1 MQCCNLI
8 GDLVFTDQK
17 VLGPRNRSI
26 LPDVLVGRLVT
37 RLGSKVARRKL
48 DHLSRGAR
56 GRTRLSQTV
65 RVFLKVLSVRKAIGY
80 SSARNHFIEPREERK
95 APTTCSELSRI
106 VSARRLERSAHSMGR
121 MGQGAFPRARHALA
135 SRNLIG
141 SLKSLLWVGSGNENM
156 ALQLGTCPGS
166 FRSFQLVKTEANSL
180 GVGSYGAVYRAKCDQ
195 LVCAA
200 KVLHPILFQTRD
212 PSAYRIVERFQR
224 EIEFLNR
231 LRHPNIIQ
239 YLGSC
244 QDPESRLPVLF
255 MELMDESLTSFLERP
270 ASANPPPLPFHVQV
284 DIAHDVAQALS
295 HLHHHEVLHRDLSSN
310 NVLLIGSR
318 RAKVTDFGM
327 ARLLGAD
334 PRLTQTYCPGTNGYM
349 SPEALADPPNY
360 TTKLD
365 VFSCGVLLV
374 QLVTRKW
381 PNPGPRMHT
390 IQVND
395 PRFPFGQV
403 HVTVPELE
411 RRREHLDLVPP
422 NHPLRQL
429 ALNGIKDKE
438 EERPTADQLC
448 SDLVALKESVAYR
461 DSLQQAPED
470 VAVWAPA
477 RDQEMEQQLRESE
490 LRVEELRRE
499 VQQLYLEKEEDT
511 THKDELQRKIQTR
524 NEEINQ
530 LQERGRESEQLVAA
544 LQQSVEQ
551 KDAEIQA
558 KDRSLQEKER
568 KVGKLLQR
576 VREKRAVALGPRNLK
591 WRDGPPTPF
600 VTYGYSVTVS
610 GIMVYCRDGVSGA
623 KVLMFNSGTEQWT
636 VLPECPKVNF
646 SIAVVNGELTAVGGR
661 HSFRDTNTLLSL
673 SQDKPDISQQ
683 KWLEQLPRM
692 TYCRNSPAIATT
704 NTSLIVAGGW
714 ERDRKK
720 TEVEVMDTQT
730 LQWSTVASLPLPLAS
745 ATATICGD
753 RLYLGG
759 GFSSDGATKS
769 VLECEVKHLLQSQP
783 PSLASRIGLSKTPQV
798 WREVAPLPVIKSSL
812 ITFQGHL
819 LAVGG
824 RARLAG
830 PTSEVREY
838 DAATNSWNVISHMRV
853 QRCRFL
859 AVVLPNKTLMVCGGH
874 RSGVPTASVEIA
886 SI

>member
-1 MQCCNLI
+1 MA
-8 GDLVFTDQK
+8 QK
-17 VLGPRNRSI
+17 LHIQGRFGFRN
-26 LPDVLVGRLVT
+26 V
-37 RLGSKVARRKL
+37 
-48 DHLSRGAR
+48 
-56 GRTRLSQTV
+56 
-65 RVFLKVLSVRKAIGY
+65 
-80 SSARNHFIEPREERK
+80 
-95 APTTCSELSRI
+95 
-106 VSARRLERSAHSMGR
+106 
-121 MGQGAFPRARHALA
+121 
-135 SRNLIG
+135 
-141 SLKSLLWVGSGNENM
+141 
-156 ALQLGTCPGS
+156 
-166 FRSFQLVKTEANSL
+166 QLVKTEANSL

-224 EIEFLNR
+224 EIDFLSS

-255 MELMDESLTSFLERP
+255 MELMDESLTSFLEQP
-270 ASANPPPLPFHVQV
+270 ASANPPPLPLHVQV
-284 DIAHDVAQALS
+284 DIGHDVAQALS

-310 NVLLIGSR
+310 NILLIGSR

-327 ARLLGAD
+327 ARLLGAN

-374 QLVTRKW
+374 QLVTRIW
-381 PNPGPRMHT
+381 PNPGPRT
-390 IQVND
+390 QRIQIND
-395 PRFPFGQV
+395 PLVPSGRV
-403 HVTVPELE
+403 LVEVPELE

-422 NHPLRQL
+422 THPLRQL
-429 ALNGIKDKE
+429 ALNCIKDKE
-438 EERPTADQLC
+438 EERPTAEQLC
-448 SDLVALKESVAYR
+448 SDLVALKESAAYR

-470 VAVWAPA
+470 VAVRAPPA
-477 RDQEMEQQLRESE
+477 RDQEVEQQLRERES
-490 LRVEELRRE
+490 RVEELMRE
-499 VQQLYLEKEEDT
+499 VQQLHLEKEEDT
-511 THKDELQRKIQTR
+511 THKDQLQRQIQTK
-524 NEEINQ
+524 NEEIQQLRQYNHQCQQQNHQLQQENRQ

-551 KDAEIQA
+551 KDAEIRA

-568 KVGKLLQR
+568 EIGELQQR
-576 VREKRAVALGPRNLK
+576 AREGRAVAPGPLKLK

-600 VTYGYSVTVS
+600 ETFGHSVA
-610 GIMVYCRDGVSGA
+610 VSGA
-623 KVLMFNSGTEQWT
+623 MVFCCDGTYKSQNVVMFNSGTEQWR
-636 VLPECPKVNF
+636 VLPECPKEFF
-646 SIAVVNGELTAVGGR
+646 SIAVVNGKLTAIGGR
-661 HSFRDTNTLLSL
+661 HSDRDTNTLLSL

-683 KWLEQLPRM
+683 KWLEHLPPM
-692 TYCRNSPAIATT
+692 TYCRSGPAVATT

-714 ERDRKK
+714 EAGVMK

-730 LQWSTVASLPLPLAS
+730 LQWSTVASLPFPLYQ

-769 VLECEVKHLLQSQP
+769 VLECEVKDLLQSQP
-783 PSLASRIGLSKTPQV
+783 PSQTSRIGLSRRPQV
-798 WREVAPLPVIKSSL
+798 WREVAPIPVTWSSL
-812 ITFQGHL
+812 VTFQSHL

-824 RARLAG
+824 EGAG
-830 PTSEVREY
+830 LISEVREY
-838 DAATNSWNVISHMRV
+838 DAATNSWNVISQMRV
-853 QRCRFL
+853 QRRRSL
-859 AVVLPNKTLMVCGGH
+859 AVVLPNNTLMVCGGWT
-874 RSGVPTASVEIA
+874 SGFDLTTSVEIA

>member
-1 MQCCNLI
+1 MAQQLRI
-8 GDLVFTDQK
+8 Q
-17 VLGPRNRSI
+17 GPFGFRN
-26 LPDVLVGRLVT
+26 V
-37 RLGSKVARRKL
+37 
-48 DHLSRGAR
+48 
-56 GRTRLSQTV
+56 
-65 RVFLKVLSVRKAIGY
+65 
-80 SSARNHFIEPREERK
+80 
-95 APTTCSELSRI
+95 
-106 VSARRLERSAHSMGR
+106 
-121 MGQGAFPRARHALA
+121 
-135 SRNLIG
+135 
-141 SLKSLLWVGSGNENM
+141 
-156 ALQLGTCPGS
+156 
-166 FRSFQLVKTEANSL
+166 QLVKTEANSL

-212 PSAYRIVERFQR
+212 PSAYIIVERFQQ
-224 EIEFLNR
+224 EIDFLSR

-244 QDPESRLPVLF
+244 EDPESRLPVLF
-255 MELMDESLTSFLERP
+255 MELMDKSLTSFLERP
-270 ASANPPPLPFHVQV
+270 ASANPPPLPLNVQV
-284 DIAHDVAQALS
+284 DIVHDVAQALS
-295 HLHHHEVLHRDLSSN
+295 HLHRHEVLHRDLSSN

-374 QLVTRKW
+374 QLVTRIW
-381 PNPGPRMHT
+381 PNPGPRTHRVQ
-390 IQVND
+390 IND
-395 PRFPFGQV
+395 PNFQSQQV
-403 HVTVPELE
+403 LVVVPELE

-422 NHPLRQL
+422 THPLRQL
-429 ALNGIKDKE
+429 ALNCIKDKE
-438 EERPTADQLC
+438 EERPTAEQLC
-448 SDLVALKESVAYR
+448 SDLVAVKESAAYR

-470 VAVWAPA
+470 VAVWAPPA
-477 RDQEMEQQLRESE
+477 RDQEVEQQLRERES
-490 LRVEELRRE
+490 RVEELMRE
-499 VQQLYLEKEEDT
+499 VQQLHLEKEKDT
-511 THKDELQRKIQTR
+511 THKDQLQQQIRTK
-524 NEEINQ
+524 NEENHEHQQEIHQLQQENRQ

-568 KVGKLLQR
+568 EIGELQQREREGK
-576 VREKRAVALGPRNLK
+576 AVAPGPLKLK

-600 VTYGYSVTVS
+600 ETCGYSVAVS
-610 GIMVYCRDGVSGA
+610 GDMVYSRDGVSGT
-623 KVLMFNSGTEQWT
+623 KVLMFNSGTEQWR
-636 VLPECPKVNF
+636 VLPECPKVRF
-646 SIAVVNGELTAVGGR
+646 SIAVVNGQLTAIGGK
-661 HSFRDTNTLLSL
+661 HPDRDTNTLLSL

-683 KWLEQLPRM
+683 KWLKQLPPM
-692 TYCRNSPAIATT
+692 TYCRSGPAVATT

-714 ERDRKK
+714 EAVDKKK

-730 LQWSTVASLPLPLAS
+730 LHWSTVASLPLPLSS

-759 GFSSDGATKS
+759 GFSFHGATKS
-769 VLECEVKHLLQSQP
+769 VLECEVKDLLQSRP
-783 PSLASRIGLSKTPQV
+783 PSLAARIGLSRRPQV
-798 WREVAPLPVIKSSL
+798 WREVAPLPVTLSSL
-812 ITFQGHL
+812 VTFQGHL

-824 RARLAG
+824 RTAG

-838 DAATNSWNVISHMRV
+838 DAATNSWNVISQMRV
-853 QRCRFL
+853 QRRRSL
-859 AVVLPNKTLMVCGGH
+859 AVVLPNNTLMACGGIA
-874 RSGVPTASVEIA
+874 STFDCKTSVEIA